1 MVLLSVIVM
10 EKAFQKEIKCPH
22 KYRNGLEG
30 WQDDKNFPLDKSGQ
44 IKKDHRYYAQVQG
57 QLLILD
63 MNFCDFFI
71 WTPLWNTNVANTLL
85 VRVDHDADFISEM
98 NKKLKDYFFT
108 ILLPEIVTRR
118 NDVCLDNKQKNYCIC
133 NRPCFEP
140 MIACDRPNCK
150 VEWYHYAC
158 VKVTRAPKGSWI
170 CPPCLV
176 EVSTQ
181 SCSEKQ
187 LIFLIFDQN
196 FGLDT
201 WNY

>member
-1 MVLLSVIVM
+1 MLNTLIWTISWWYYCLRLPW
-10 EKAFQKEIKCPH
+10 KRPFRIKCPH
-22 KYRNGLEG
+22 KYRNVLEG

-108 ILLPEIVTRR
+108 IVLPEIVTRR

-140 MIACDRPNCK
+140 RIACDRPNCK

-158 VKVTRAPKGSWI
+158 VKVTRAPKGLWI
-170 CPPCLV
+170 CQPCLV

-181 SCSEKQ
+181 SCSEK
-187 LIFLIFDQN
+187 
-196 FGLDT
+196 
-201 WNY
+201 